1 MIQDF
6 LSSLCKDVNAS
17 DTRWDVSNDDISF
30 FSNCVEVF
38 KSNGVVSLLD
48 IGTGRGN
55 LVKMCNQAN
64 ISAHGVDPV
73 LFEESPFL
81 YRGNMAT
88 VIDNEHL
95 LKAEK
100 FSCISCVNF
109 LHGANHRDE
118 EIEKLFGFIKR
129 RAEFTLI
136 TIPKVSEE
144 VHAKCMSGLSLIHS
158 FGRSHGG
165 AYHHFYKIG

>member
-6 LSSLCKDVNAS
+6 LSSQSKDINAS
-17 DTRWDVSNDDISF
+17 DTRWDVSDDDISF
-30 FSNCVEVF
+30 FSNCIEVF

-55 LVKMCNQAN
+55 LVKMCNQAD
-64 ISAHGVDPV
+64 ITAYGVDPV

-81 YRGNMAT
+81 YMGNMTT
-88 VIDNEHL
+88 VIGNEHL
-95 LKAEK
+95 LNTEK

-129 RAEFTLI
+129 RAMFTLI
-136 TIPKVSEE
+136 TIPKISDE
-144 VHAKCMSGLSLIHS
+144 VREKCMSGLSLIHS
-158 FGRSHGG
+158 FDRSHGG
-165 AYHHFYKIG
+165 AYHYFYKVG